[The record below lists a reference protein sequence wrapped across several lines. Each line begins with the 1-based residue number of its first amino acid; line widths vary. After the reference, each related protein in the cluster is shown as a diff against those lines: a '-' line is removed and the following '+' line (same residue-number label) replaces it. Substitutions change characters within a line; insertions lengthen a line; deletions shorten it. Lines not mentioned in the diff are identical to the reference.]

1 MNLQLTLQLN
11 RIRPSSPM
19 DEEQSIGSGDADS
32 VGSSGS
38 AGMANFGRT
47 PSPVCFYLLI
57 LAKPNHLGTLTS
69 QVSGG
74 HSTTVAI
81 YHLGIIQ
88 LAPP

>member
-1 MNLQLTLQLN
+1 MRYLNYKFEIGPILIYILYRLSTVNEDMDLQLALQLN

-47 PSPVCFYLLI
+47 PSPVCF
-57 LAKPNHLGTLTS
+57 
-69 QVSGG
+69 
-74 HSTTVAI
+74 
-81 YHLGIIQ
+81 
-88 LAPP
+88 